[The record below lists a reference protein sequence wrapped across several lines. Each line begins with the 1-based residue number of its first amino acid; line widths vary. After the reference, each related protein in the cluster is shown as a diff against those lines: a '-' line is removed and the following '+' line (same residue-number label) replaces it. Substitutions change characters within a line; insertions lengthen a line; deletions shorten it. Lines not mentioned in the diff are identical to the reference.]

1 MQVDQAQEHSQIE
14 GGEGSAA
21 SDLEPYDPDG
31 SDLDS
36 DYESGSEGGETQEG
50 QQSAAG
56 RGGGG
61 SSRGP
66 GRPGSIASTYWRDE
80 RQDRKELLAVIDER

>member
-1 MQVDQAQEHSQIE
+1 M
-14 GGEGSAA
+14 EGSEGSSA
-21 SDLEPYDPDG
+21 SDLESYDPDG
-31 SDLDS
+31 SDLESDS
-36 DYESGSEGGETQEG
+36 VSGSEGGEERG
-50 QQSAAG
+50 AAE
-56 RGGGG
+56 RAGG

>member
-1 MQVDQAQEHSQIE
+1 MQVDQAQGHSQVE
-14 GGEGSAA
+14 GGEGSTA
-21 SDLEPYDPDG
+21 SDLESYDPDG
-31 SDLDS
+31 SDPES
-36 DYESGSEGGETQEG
+36 DYESGSEGGEERG
-50 QQSAAG
+50 QQGAAG
-56 RGGGG
+56 RAGG